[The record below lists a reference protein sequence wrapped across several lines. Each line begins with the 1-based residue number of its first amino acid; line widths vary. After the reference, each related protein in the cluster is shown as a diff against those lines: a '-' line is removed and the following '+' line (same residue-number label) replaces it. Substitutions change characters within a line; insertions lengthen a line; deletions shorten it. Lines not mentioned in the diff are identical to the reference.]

1 MMSVYK
7 RWLDQ
12 MSGRLAGYGAA
23 FCLAILGH
31 ATLVDATSRI
41 VSVGGAVTEIVYRLG
56 AAEHLVGVDT
66 SSTYPA
72 AATQLPQ
79 VGYQRMLSV
88 EGVLSLRPT
97 LVLLSVEAGPPDAEA
112 LLKLGYALWTCR
124 LNPLWLA
131 PRKRSG

>member
-1 MMSVYK
+1 MISVYR
-7 RWLDQ
+7 RWLGQ
-12 MSGRLAGYGAA
+12 ASGRLAGCGAA

-31 ATLVDATSRI
+31 ATLVDAAPRI
-41 VSVGGAVTEIVYRLG
+41 VAVGGAVTDIVYRLG

-88 EGVLSLRPT
+88 EGVSSLNPT
-97 LVLLSVEAGPPDAEA
+97 LVLDDGC
-112 LLKLGYALWTCR
+112 G
-124 LNPLWLA
+124 
-131 PRKRSG
+131 